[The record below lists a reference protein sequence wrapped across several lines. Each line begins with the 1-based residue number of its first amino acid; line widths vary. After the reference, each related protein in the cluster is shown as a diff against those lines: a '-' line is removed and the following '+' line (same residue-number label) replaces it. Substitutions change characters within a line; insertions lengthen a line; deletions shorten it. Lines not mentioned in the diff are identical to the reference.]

1 VSPQPWPHWQ
11 HCSFLQAPESAG
23 IRAAATTIQIAV
35 AVPAGP
41 VLNPVV
47 NALIPGGGRI
57 STSIRWYIGL
67 LAAGAAALL
76 LYLGLTSEPLP
87 WMEFALFLTLFL
99 VAESKPVVLPKS
111 RTALTLTFIVGM
123 VAIIRTPP
131 AAVAI
136 ASALGVMAFRPEGHR
151 LPISK
156 LIFNSAQASL
166 AAGLAALAYR
176 GLGGSTRIEP
186 ETLDTLILATAAATL
201 IYFVVNTTAVTGAIA
216 ISTGSPFVR
225 TWFNN
230 HGWMTATYVAF
241 GASGIVLAGLYQV
254 VGLVA
259 LPLLIVPLL
268 VARAAFHSYQEVS
281 DAYDS
286 TVRAFVRAIDAKD
299 AYTRGHSERVA
310 EYGKMIAERTG
321 MSESEV
327 MVFYYGALLHDIGK
341 LVIRK
346 EVLTKPDSLTK
357 DEWHEVKR
365 HPILGAQIVQDID
378 FLRESVDSV
387 LSHHERLDGSGYPA
401 GLAGDLV
408 RPWARIMGVADSYD
422 AMTSTRA
429 YRGSRTNEEAIA
441 ELKRCSGTLYDPRYV
456 QAFVEALADLEEAEE
471 VAPRYETKA
480 IPRPAR

>member
-1 VSPQPWPHWQ
+1 M
-11 HCSFLQAPESAG
+11 
-23 IRAAATTIQIAV
+23 
-35 AVPAGP
+35 
-41 VLNPVV
+41 
-47 NALIPGGGRI
+47 RI
-57 STSIRWYIGL
+57 STGTRRYVGAIGVGALGL
-67 LAAGAAALL
+67 LTLL
-76 LYLGLTSEPLP
+76 LSTTEPIP
-87 WMEFALFLTLFL
+87 WSEFALFLSLIL
-99 VAESKPVVLPKS
+99 LAGARPVLLPKS
-111 RTALTLTFIVGM
+111 RVGITVTFIIEM
-123 VAIIRTPP
+123 VAIIRMPP
-131 AAVAI
+131 AAVAL
-136 ASALGVMAFRPEGHR
+136 ASALAVIGLRPQGR
-151 LPISK
+151 WLPFPK
-156 LIFNSAQASL
+156 LIFNSAQSAL
-166 AAGLAALAYR
+166 AAGFAALTYR
-176 GLGGSTRIEP
+176 GLGGTSEIRP
-186 ETLDTLILATAAATL
+186 ENLDTLILATAAATFV
-201 IYFVVNTTAVTGAIA
+201 YFVVNTTAVTGVIA
-216 ISTGSPFVR
+216 ISTGSPFIS
-225 TWFNN
+225 TWLSS
-230 HGWMTATYVAF
+230 HGWLTSTYVAF

-254 VGLVA
+254 VGVVS
-259 LPLLIVPLL
+259 LPLLVVPLL

-346 EVLTKPDSLTK
+346 EVLTKPDSLSK

-378 FLRESVDSV
+378 FLRESVDAV

-471 VAPRYETKA
+471 VAPSYETTA
-480 IPRPAR
+480 VPRPAR

>member
-1 VSPQPWPHWQ
+1 M
-11 HCSFLQAPESAG
+11 
-23 IRAAATTIQIAV
+23 
-35 AVPAGP
+35 
-41 VLNPVV
+41 
-47 NALIPGGGRI
+47 
-57 STSIRWYIGL
+57 
-67 LAAGAAALL
+67 AAGAAALL
-76 LYLGLTSEPLP
+76 SYLLVTTEPVP
-87 WMEFALFLTLFL
+87 WTEFAVFLALFLI
-99 VAESKPVVLPKS
+99 AESKPVVLPKS
-111 RTALTLTFIVGM
+111 RVALTLTFIVGL
-123 VAIIRTPP
+123 VAIIRMPA
-131 AAVAI
+131 AAVAL
-136 ASALGVMAFRPEGHR
+136 ASALGVVALRPEGRR

-156 LIFNSAQASL
+156 LIFNSAQSSL
-166 AAGLAALAYR
+166 AAGLAALTYA
-176 GLGGSTRIEP
+176 GLGGTSRIEP
-186 ETLDTLILATAAATL
+186 QTLQTLIPATAAATL
-201 IYFVVNTTAVTGAIA
+201 VYFLVNATAVSGAIA
-216 ISTGSPFVR
+216 ISTDSPFIR
-225 TWFNN
+225 TWLSS
-230 HGWMTATYVAF
+230 HGWLTSTYVAF
-241 GASGIVLAGLYQV
+241 GASGIVLAGLYQE
-254 VGLVA
+254 VGILS
-259 LPLLIVPLL
+259 LPLLFVPLL